1 MPVVVL
7 SVIIAVVAPLL
18 VVPVVVA
25 LVVVPVVVAPV
36 VVPVVVA
43 PVVVLIVLVA
53 VVVVVVQC
61 CSKRRMTGSKWKD
74 NAAVSHGYKVASNCG
89 KSDIV
94 DYIGFLF

>member
-1 MPVVVL
+1 MPVVVS

-25 LVVVPVVVAPV
+25 PL

-74 NAAVSHGYKVASNCG
+74 NAAVSHGHKVATICG